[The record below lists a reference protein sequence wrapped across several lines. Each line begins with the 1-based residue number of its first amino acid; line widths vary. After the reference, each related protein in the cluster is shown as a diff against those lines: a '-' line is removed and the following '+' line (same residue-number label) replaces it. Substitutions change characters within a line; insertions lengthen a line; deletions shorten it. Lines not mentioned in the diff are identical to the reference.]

1 MEFHSVEDDL
11 ENTGQFFR
19 RQSEN
24 GLITIGVFK
33 VIFGYRIR
41 AGFTKDLF
49 GCYFDW
55 CAGGDWSN
63 VERLY
68 SIALAILSQ
77 REENEDCFLGI
88 PTVSKVKPFFN
99 DTEFMKC
106 IMKLVDSKDYELV
119 NLERTHKG

>member
-1 MEFHSVEDDL
+1 MKFHSVEDDL
-11 ENTGQFFR
+11 ENTGQFLR

-99 DTEFMKC
+99 DPEFVKC
-106 IMKLVDSKDYELV
+106 ITKLVDSNVIYSLTLQK
-119 NLERTHKG
+119 ER